1 MKDEYLGVKLFKAR
15 KLIDKFSSQLM
26 LFVDAC
32 ALCEDMGQRV
42 SSLGPCRASLIRQ
55 GFDLFDGLWGS

>member
-26 LFVDAC
+26 LFKLMLAHC
-32 ALCEDMGQRV
+32 AKTWVKG
-42 SSLGPCRASLIRQ
+42 CRLWAPVGRPHWSKGLIY
-55 GFDLFDGLWGS
+55 